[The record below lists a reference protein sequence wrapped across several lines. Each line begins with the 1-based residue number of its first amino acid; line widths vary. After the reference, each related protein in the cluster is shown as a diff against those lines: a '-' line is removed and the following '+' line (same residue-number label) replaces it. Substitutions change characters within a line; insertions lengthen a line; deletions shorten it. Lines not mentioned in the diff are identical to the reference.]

1 MCLQTFRDKQASIR
15 YEPLF
20 CQKERTPAGNSNN
33 PAAPSTATGE
43 KELMN
48 ATLVAAATLTLIF
61 GQATAF
67 VPANGRQRPL
77 GGSKPGVVTAAR
89 LSACNN
95 LTFASKRHSRGQAH
109 QEYYSYCHGR
119 GRSRLHQRAHKTSD
133 AEPSTVGKV
142 DSDEPA
148 DGISFLDEL
157 LERCTD
163 ATRSDGAIESSHTGS
178 SEWAG
183 FKTTPELLEVS
194 ASGMTAC
201 AIAHWAVGNAAVVV
215 IHD

>member
-1 MCLQTFRDKQASIR
+1 M
-15 YEPLF
+15 
-20 CQKERTPAGNSNN
+20 N
-33 PAAPSTATGE
+33 P
-43 KELMN
+43 
-48 ATLVAAATLTLIF
+48 TLVAAAILTLML
-61 GQATAF
+61 GQAIAF
-67 VPANGRQRPL
+67 VPASGRLRPL
-77 GGSKPGVVTAAR
+77 GSSKQGVVTAAR

-95 LTFASKRHSRGQAH
+95 LTFASKSLKRGRHGGGQAH
-109 QEYYSYCHGR
+109 QEHYSYCHGR
-119 GRSRLHQRAHKTSD
+119 GRSRLHRRARKTSD
-133 AEPSTVGKV
+133 IEPSMMGKV

-194 ASGMTAC
+194 ASGLPASSR
-201 AIAHWAVGNAAVVV
+201 IAAR
-215 IHD
+215 